1 MAMVGWLLARVNVL
15 LPVRA
20 YTHYLRQRG
29 PLLSAGIGFRM
40 FFSITGL
47 LATGFSIAGLV
58 LSEHPALLDQII
70 KSVAA
75 AAPGLLQVDGSEGL
89 VDPYQLLNPTSLG
102 WAAGIAAVVTVFTSL
117 GWISGIRDGV
127 RGMMRLGPLVMNP
140 ILQIL
145 KDVGTLLLMG
155 VALVVSSA
163 ASLIFGTAAGWVAE
177 QLGLDPVVAGPLTT
191 SITILVPLLLG
202 WGTALIMY
210 RVAAGLK
217 PARRS
222 LLEGT
227 TLAAVGAT
235 VLQIFSTQLLASAGK
250 NPILAPF
257 AIIIGLLIWFN
268 LVSQVYV
275 ICAAWVA
282 IREED
287 LKTEPAVATTGWG
300 ARRVQPGK
308 TPVEPPVTRPPEA
321 TVRRVQASRYWS
333 AHAEIIFAARA
344 AWPLPVR
351 RWSLPSSET
360 KLRGWRAVWK
370 MVLAFSI
377 PTVLSVGECST
388 MSGLCSCRMQSVRS
402 AFSRSSTKCR
412 RISTRLPPRSTSALP
427 SLRIRSSAAS
437 KTWATCLGEKGAPT
451 VATAFSSGICRAA
464 DSTAA
469 PPNEWPTSND
479 TRRSESRMNSAALT
493 VSATLWLKDP
503 SDHIPA
509 DSPSPTLSN
518 RSMPTPLSARAL
530 HIRDADGL
538 SLPRVKPWENTPQP
552 FTGPSGR
559 STTPERSSPVEPW
572 KETFSER
579 DTVSP
584 FV

>member
-1 MAMVGWLLARVNVL
+1 MMMWLLARLNML
-15 LPVRA
+15 LPVRV

-40 FFSITGL
+40 FFSVTGL

-58 LSEHPALLDQII
+58 LSDHPALLDQVI

-75 AAPGLLQVDGSEGL
+75 AAPGLLQVDGSPGL
-89 VDPYQLLNPTSLG
+89 VDPYELLNPTSLG
-102 WAAGIAAVVTVFTSL
+102 WAAGIAAVVTVFTAL

-155 VALVVSSA
+155 VALVISA
-163 ASLIFGTAAGWVAE
+163 AVSLVFGTAAGWVTE
-177 QLGLDPVVAGPLTT
+177 QLGLDPIVAGPLTT
-191 SITILVPLLLG
+191 SVTILVPLLLG

-275 ICAAWVA
+275 ICAGWVA

-287 LKTEPAVATTGWG
+287 LKTGPATATTGWG
-300 ARRVQPGK
+300 ARRVQSGK
-308 TPVEPPVTRPPEA
+308 TPVEPR
-321 TVRRVQASRYWS
+321 VRRR
-333 AHAEIIFAARA
+333 
-344 AWPLPVR
+344 
-351 RWSLPSSET
+351 SL
-360 KLRGWRAVWK
+360 
-370 MVLAFSI
+370 
-377 PTVLSVGECST
+377 
-388 MSGLCSCRMQSVRS
+388 
-402 AFSRSSTKCR
+402 
-412 RISTRLPPRSTSALP
+412 
-427 SLRIRSSAAS
+427 SAA
-437 KTWATCLGEKGAPT
+437 
-451 VATAFSSGICRAA
+451 F
-464 DSTAA
+464 
-469 PPNEWPTSND
+469 
-479 TRRSESRMNSAALT
+479 RRRGT
-493 VSATLWLKDP
+493 G
-503 SDHIPA
+503 
-509 DSPSPTLSN
+509 
-518 RSMPTPLSARAL
+518 RPTP
-530 HIRDADGL
+530 
-538 SLPRVKPWENTPQP
+538 K
-552 FTGPSGR
+552 
-559 STTPERSSPVEPW
+559 
-572 KETFSER
+572 
-579 DTVSP
+579 
-584 FV
+584 

>member
-1 MAMVGWLLARVNVL
+1 MTLGPNLTTTEARTAPQAPAEPPLPTDLAGLKLEVIRKRVEWGRVRRSGGGWTGVADGDGGMWLLARVNML
-15 LPVRA
+15 LPMRA
-20 YTHYLRQRG
+20 YMHYLRQRG
-29 PLLSAGIGFRM
+29 AALECRHRVQDVLLHHGPAGHRILALPASSSA
-40 FFSITGL
+40 
-47 LATGFSIAGLV
+47 
-58 LSEHPALLDQII
+58 EHPALLDQII

-89 VDPYQLLNPTSLG
+89 VDPYQLLNPASLG
-102 WAAGIAAVVTVFTSL
+102 WAAAIAAVVTVFTSL

-163 ASLIFGTAAGWVAE
+163 VSLIFGTAAGWVTE

-227 TLAAVGAT
+227 TLAAVGTT

-287 LKTEPAVATTGWG
+287 LKAGPANATTGWG

-308 TPVEPPVTRPPEA
+308 TPVEHRA
-321 TVRRVQASRYWS
+321 RRR
-333 AHAEIIFAARA
+333 
-344 AWPLPVR
+344 
-351 RWSLPSSET
+351 SL
-360 KLRGWRAVWK
+360 
-370 MVLAFSI
+370 
-377 PTVLSVGECST
+377 
-388 MSGLCSCRMQSVRS
+388 
-402 AFSRSSTKCR
+402 
-412 RISTRLPPRSTSALP
+412 
-427 SLRIRSSAAS
+427 SAA
-437 KTWATCLGEKGAPT
+437 
-451 VATAFSSGICRAA
+451 F
-464 DSTAA
+464 
-469 PPNEWPTSND
+469 
-479 TRRSESRMNSAALT
+479 RRRGT
-493 VSATLWLKDP
+493 G
-503 SDHIPA
+503 
-509 DSPSPTLSN
+509 
-518 RSMPTPLSARAL
+518 RPTP
-530 HIRDADGL
+530 
-538 SLPRVKPWENTPQP
+538 K
-552 FTGPSGR
+552 
-559 STTPERSSPVEPW
+559 
-572 KETFSER
+572 
-579 DTVSP
+579 
-584 FV
+584 

>member
-1 MAMVGWLLARVNVL
+1 MAMVAWLLAKVNAL
-15 LPVRA
+15 LPVRT

-40 FFSITGL
+40 FFSVTGL
-47 LATGFSIAGLV
+47 LATGFAIAGLV
-58 LSEHPALLDQII
+58 LSGHPALLETII
-70 KSVAA
+70 RSVDA
-75 AAPGLLQVDGSEGL
+75 AAPGLLQVDGSAGL
-89 VDPYQLLNPTSLG
+89 VDPYQLLNPASLG
-102 WAAGIAAVVTVFTSL
+102 WAAGIAAIVTVFTSL

-127 RGMMRLGPLVMNP
+127 RGMMRLGPLMMNP

-163 ASLIFGTAAGWVAE
+163 VSLIFGTAAGWAAQ

-217 PARRS
+217 PGRRS

-287 LKTEPAVATTGWG
+287 LKSQPVSTTTGWG

-308 TPVEPPVTRPPEA
+308 TPVET
-321 TVRRVQASRYWS
+321 
-333 AHAEIIFAARA
+333 
-344 AWPLPVR
+344 
-351 RWSLPSSET
+351 
-360 KLRGWRAVWK
+360 
-370 MVLAFSI
+370 
-377 PTVLSVGECST
+377 
-388 MSGLCSCRMQSVRS
+388 
-402 AFSRSSTKCR
+402 
-412 RISTRLPPRSTSALP
+412 
-427 SLRIRSSAAS
+427 
-437 KTWATCLGEKGAPT
+437 
-451 VATAFSSGICRAA
+451 
-464 DSTAA
+464 
-469 PPNEWPTSND
+469 
-479 TRRSESRMNSAALT
+479 
-493 VSATLWLKDP
+493 
-503 SDHIPA
+503 
-509 DSPSPTLSN
+509 
-518 RSMPTPLSARAL
+518 
-530 HIRDADGL
+530 
-538 SLPRVKPWENTPQP
+538 
-552 FTGPSGR
+552 
-559 STTPERSSPVEPW
+559 PVEPRARRRALPAAFRRRGTGRPTP
-572 KETFSER
+572 K
-579 DTVSP
+579 
-584 FV
+584 

>member
-1 MAMVGWLLARVNVL
+1 MTLGPNSTTTEARTAPQTPAKPPLPTDLAGLKLEVIRKRVDWGRVRRSGGGWIASLMAMVAWLLAKINAL

-58 LSEHPALLDQII
+58 LSEHPALLDQVI

-75 AAPGLLQVDGSEGL
+75 AAPGLLQVDGSAGL
-89 VDPYQLLNPTSLG
+89 VDPYQLLNPASLG
-102 WAAGIAAVVTVFTSL
+102 WAAGIAAIVTVFTSL

-163 ASLIFGTAAGWVAE
+163 VSLIFGTAAGWVAQ

-227 TLAAVGAT
+227 TLAAIGAT

-287 LKTEPAVATTGWG
+287 LKSQPVSTTTGWG

-308 TPVEPPVTRPPEA
+308 TPVESPAEPRA
-321 TVRRVQASRYWS
+321 RRRVLP
-333 AHAEIIFAARA
+333 AAF
-344 AWPLPVR
+344 R
-351 RWSLPSSET
+351 R
-360 KLRGWRAVWK
+360 RGTGR
-370 MVLAFSI
+370 
-377 PTVLSVGECST
+377 
-388 MSGLCSCRMQSVRS
+388 
-402 AFSRSSTKCR
+402 
-412 RISTRLPPRSTSALP
+412 
-427 SLRIRSSAAS
+427 
-437 KTWATCLGEKGAPT
+437 
-451 VATAFSSGICRAA
+451 
-464 DSTAA
+464 
-469 PPNEWPTSND
+469 
-479 TRRSESRMNSAALT
+479 
-493 VSATLWLKDP
+493 
-503 SDHIPA
+503 
-509 DSPSPTLSN
+509 
-518 RSMPTPLSARAL
+518 PTP
-530 HIRDADGL
+530 
-538 SLPRVKPWENTPQP
+538 K
-552 FTGPSGR
+552 
-559 STTPERSSPVEPW
+559 
-572 KETFSER
+572 
-579 DTVSP
+579 
-584 FV
+584 

>member
-1 MAMVGWLLARVNVL
+1 LILGPNLTTEARTAPRTPARPPLPTDLAGLKLEVIRKRVDWGRARRSGGGTLASLMAMVAWLLARVNAL

-20 YTHYLRQRG
+20 YAHYLRQHG
-29 PLLSAGIGFRM
+29 PLMSAGIGFRM
-40 FFSITGL
+40 FFSVTGL
-47 LATGFSIAGLV
+47 LATGLSLAGLA
-58 LSEHPALLDQII
+58 LSGHPALLDQVI

-89 VDPYQLLNPTSLG
+89 VDPYELLNPASLG
-102 WAAGIAAVVTVFTSL
+102 WAAGIAALVTVFTSL

-140 ILQIL
+140 VLQIL
-145 KDVGTLLLMG
+145 KDVGALLLMG

-163 ASLIFGTAAGWVAE
+163 VSLIFGTAAGWVAE

-287 LKTEPAVATTGWG
+287 RGTGPATATTGWG

-308 TPVEPPVTRPPEA
+308 TPVEPQA
-321 TVRRVQASRYWS
+321 RRR
-333 AHAEIIFAARA
+333 
-344 AWPLPVR
+344 
-351 RWSLPSSET
+351 SL
-360 KLRGWRAVWK
+360 
-370 MVLAFSI
+370 
-377 PTVLSVGECST
+377 
-388 MSGLCSCRMQSVRS
+388 
-402 AFSRSSTKCR
+402 
-412 RISTRLPPRSTSALP
+412 
-427 SLRIRSSAAS
+427 SAA
-437 KTWATCLGEKGAPT
+437 
-451 VATAFSSGICRAA
+451 F
-464 DSTAA
+464 
-469 PPNEWPTSND
+469 
-479 TRRSESRMNSAALT
+479 RRRGT
-493 VSATLWLKDP
+493 G
-503 SDHIPA
+503 
-509 DSPSPTLSN
+509 
-518 RSMPTPLSARAL
+518 RPTP
-530 HIRDADGL
+530 
-538 SLPRVKPWENTPQP
+538 K
-552 FTGPSGR
+552 
-559 STTPERSSPVEPW
+559 
-572 KETFSER
+572 
-579 DTVSP
+579 
-584 FV
+584 

>member
-1 MAMVGWLLARVNVL
+1 LTLGPNLTTTEARTASQTPDKPPLPTDLAGLKLEVIRKRVEWGRVRRSGGGTVASLTAMMLWLLARVNAL
-15 LPVRA
+15 LPMRA
-20 YTHYLRQRG
+20 YSHYLRQHG

-47 LATGFSIAGLV
+47 LATGLSLAGLA
-58 LSEHPALLDQII
+58 LSGHPALLDQVIQ
-70 KSVAA
+70 SVAA
-75 AAPGLLQVDGSEGL
+75 AAPGLLKVDGSEGL
-89 VDPYQLLNPTSLG
+89 VDPYELLNPTSLG

-140 ILQIL
+140 VLQIL

-163 ASLIFGTAAGWVAE
+163 VSLIFGTAAGWVTE

-235 VLQIFSTQLLASAGK
+235 VLQIFSTTLLASAGK

-287 LKTEPAVATTGWG
+287 LKTGPATATTGWG

-308 TPVEPPVTRPPEA
+308 TPVEHRA
-321 TVRRVQASRYWS
+321 RRR
-333 AHAEIIFAARA
+333 
-344 AWPLPVR
+344 
-351 RWSLPSSET
+351 SL
-360 KLRGWRAVWK
+360 
-370 MVLAFSI
+370 
-377 PTVLSVGECST
+377 
-388 MSGLCSCRMQSVRS
+388 
-402 AFSRSSTKCR
+402 
-412 RISTRLPPRSTSALP
+412 
-427 SLRIRSSAAS
+427 SAA
-437 KTWATCLGEKGAPT
+437 
-451 VATAFSSGICRAA
+451 F
-464 DSTAA
+464 
-469 PPNEWPTSND
+469 
-479 TRRSESRMNSAALT
+479 RRRGT
-493 VSATLWLKDP
+493 G
-503 SDHIPA
+503 
-509 DSPSPTLSN
+509 
-518 RSMPTPLSARAL
+518 RPTP
-530 HIRDADGL
+530 
-538 SLPRVKPWENTPQP
+538 K
-552 FTGPSGR
+552 
-559 STTPERSSPVEPW
+559 
-572 KETFSER
+572 
-579 DTVSP
+579 
-584 FV
+584 

>member
-1 MAMVGWLLARVNVL
+1 MGPNLTTTEARTAPPTPAEPPLPTDLAGLKLEVIRKRVEWGRVRRSGGGTVASLMAMVAWLLAKVNAL
-15 LPVRA
+15 LPMRA

-40 FFSITGL
+40 FFSVTGL

-58 LSEHPALLDQII
+58 LSGHPALLDTII
-70 KSVAA
+70 KSVDA

-89 VDPYQLLNPTSLG
+89 VDPYQLLNPASLG
-102 WAAGIAAVVTVFTSL
+102 WAAGIAAIVTVFTSL

-140 ILQIL
+140 ILQIF
-145 KDVGTLLLMG
+145 KDIGTLILMG

-163 ASLIFGTAAGWVAE
+163 ASLIFGTAAGWVAQ

-287 LKTEPAVATTGWG
+287 LKTEPATATTGWG

-308 TPVEPPVTRPPEA
+308 TPAEPR
-321 TVRRVQASRYWS
+321 VRRR
-333 AHAEIIFAARA
+333 
-344 AWPLPVR
+344 
-351 RWSLPSSET
+351 
-360 KLRGWRAVWK
+360 
-370 MVLAFSI
+370 
-377 PTVLSVGECST
+377 
-388 MSGLCSCRMQSVRS
+388 
-402 AFSRSSTKCR
+402 
-412 RISTRLPPRSTSALP
+412 
-427 SLRIRSSAAS
+427 
-437 KTWATCLGEKGAPT
+437 
-451 VATAFSSGICRAA
+451 
-464 DSTAA
+464 
-469 PPNEWPTSND
+469 
-479 TRRSESRMNSAALT
+479 
-493 VSATLWLKDP
+493 
-503 SDHIPA
+503 
-509 DSPSPTLSN
+509 
-518 RSMPTPLSARAL
+518 PLSAAFR
-530 HIRDADGL
+530 RRGTGR
-538 SLPRVKPWENTPQP
+538 PTP
-552 FTGPSGR
+552 
-559 STTPERSSPVEPW
+559 
-572 KETFSER
+572 K
-579 DTVSP
+579 
-584 FV
+584 